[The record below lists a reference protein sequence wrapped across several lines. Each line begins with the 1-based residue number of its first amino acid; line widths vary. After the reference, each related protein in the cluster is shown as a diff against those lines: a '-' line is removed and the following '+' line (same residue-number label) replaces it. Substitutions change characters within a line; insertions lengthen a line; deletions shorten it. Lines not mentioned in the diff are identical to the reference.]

1 MTVTQEQ
8 QAPQGGR
15 TAGPGR
21 AARTGVGALAGAL
34 SAAFALGAGELA
46 AVLTGP
52 QSSPV
57 VSVGSQAVDLAPTPL
72 KEYAVRTFGTH
83 DKAVLLGGIYAVLV
97 LLALA
102 AGVAAL
108 RRPRLGVPLFAVFGA
123 VGVWAAVSRPTGT
136 AAWSVPSLVAAA
148 CGAAVLHLLVR
159 TGRAA
164 VGMGVGA
171 GHARAAGPGSG
182 AKGGPGAADIP
193 EAGDAAAPEERAS
206 GPSGPGER
214 GPEAPVAAPPA
225 PAALDRRRFTA
236 AAGATALDRRRFT
249 AAAGATALD
258 RRRFTAAAGATA
270 LAAAGAGFGGRAL
283 DSRRYDRSAAR
294 EAVRIPAPVRRA
306 PAVPAGA
313 HPRVPGLSPLFTPN
327 AGFYR
332 VDTAL
337 VVPQVDPRDW
347 RLRIHGMVDHAVEIT
362 FDDLLRRPLEEHDLT
377 LSCVSNE
384 VGGPYA
390 GTARWIGAPLAAL
403 LREAGVRR
411 GADQLVS
418 RSVDG
423 MSIGTPVDAVLD
435 GRAGMLAVAMNGEV
449 LPAAHG
455 FPCRMLV
462 PGLFGYVSATKWLTE
477 LEVTTFDAYDPY
489 WVRREWAPRAPV
501 KTASRIEVPK
511 PFARVAS
518 GAVTVAGTAWATHRG
533 VDAVEVRVDG
543 GPWAEARLAPQVSED
558 VWRQWTWDWTAP
570 PGTHRIE
577 VRATDGTGAVQ
588 TEARATPFP
597 DGATGWHSTVVTV
610 T

>member
-15 TAGPGR
+15 TAGTGR
-21 AARTGVGALAGAL
+21 TARTGVGALAGAL
-34 SAAFALGAGELA
+34 SAASALGAGELA

-83 DKAVLLGGIYAVLV
+83 DKAVLLGGIYAVLA

-123 VGVWAAVSRPTGT
+123 VGAWAAVSRPAGT

-164 VGMGVGA
+164 VGVGAGAGA
-171 GHARAAGPGSG
+171 GHARPAGPGS
-182 AKGGPGAADIP
+182 AAAGGPGAADIP

-206 GPSGPGER
+206 GSSGSG
-214 GPEAPVAAPPA
+214 APVAATPA
-225 PAALDRRRFTA
+225 PA
-236 AAGATALDRRRFT
+236 
-249 AAAGATALD
+249 ALD

-283 DSRRYDRSAAR
+283 ASRRYDRSAAR

-347 RLRIHGMVDHAVEIT
+347 RLRIHGMVDHPVEIT

-411 GADQLVS
+411 GADQLVG

-577 VRATDGTGAVQ
+577 VRAIDGTGAVQ